1 MQSTTGTLT
10 TYEYKII
17 TAFNPQR
24 LEVAV
29 QEHLSSGWLPTG
41 GVAHFGS
48 LAEPWTQTMYRI
60 QDTSHLLQ
68 S

>member
-1 MQSTTGTLT
+1 MSDTNGLA

-17 TAFNPQR
+17 TAFTPAR
-24 LEVAV
+24 LELAV
-29 QEHLSSGWLPTG
+29 QEHMSSGWQLTG
-41 GVAHFGS
+41 GVSHFEQ

-60 QDTSHLLQ
+60 QSTSRMLQ